1 VEAQLSEQ
9 SDIFSLE
16 GKTAYLVGIYQKA
29 SGIDSTGQTAV
40 ANINAVTPAAGNHMA
55 LARLGFQVKF

>member
-1 VEAQLSEQ
+1 VEAQSSEQ

-29 SGIDSTGQTAV
+29 SGIDSIGQTAV